1 MEKAKRT
8 GKVTKKTKIAA
19 LQMRAEI
26 GDKNLNFQKVLDFTS
41 KIDGVDIF
49 VLPEVWNTGWN
60 CEIFKENAEDI
71 NNSKTLNFLSKLAKE
86 KSCNIIGGS
95 FISIQNGEYYN
106 TCPVF
111 DRCGKLLA
119 LYNKNHLYS
128 YYGCTEGQQVSA
140 GKNPVIINIEGI
152 NYGLTI
158 CYDIRFPEI
167 YRAYRKACADVFIN
181 CAAWANT
188 KPIPW
193 EMMTKSRAIENQTYM
208 VAVNQYGQF
217 SDTEYN
223 LGHSRII
230 DYNGNV
236 LSEIL
241 DGEGIISSVADIEEM
256 YKFRDKCKII
266 DDIKDSYEVIKI

>member
-8 GKVTKKTKIAA
+8 GKTKEKVKIAA
-19 LQMRAEI
+19 MQMRAEI
-26 GDKNLNFQKVLDFTS
+26 GDKESNFKKVQNLASKLKNIDVL
-41 KIDGVDIF
+41 
-49 VLPEVWNTGWN
+49 VLPEVWNIGWN
-60 CEIFKENAEDI
+60 CELFKDKAEDL
-71 NNSKTLNFLSKLAKE
+71 NNSKTLNFLSNLAKN
-86 KSCNIIGGS
+86 KNCNIIGGS
-95 FISIQNGEYYN
+95 FISIQDGKYYN
-106 TCPVF
+106 TSVVIN
-111 DRCGKLLA
+111 RAGKLIA
-119 LYNKNHLYS
+119 VYNKNHLYS
-128 YYGCTEGQQVSA
+128 YYGCTEGNQVKT
-140 GKNPVIINIEGI
+140 GKTPVMVNLEGI

-167 YRAYRKACADVFIN
+167 YRAYRKAGADIFIN

-208 VAVNQYGQF
+208 VAVNQYGEF
-217 SDTEYN
+217 DKNEYN

-241 DGEGIISSVADIEEM
+241 DGEGTISSVIDINEM
-256 YKFRDKCKII
+256 YKFRDKCKVIK
-266 DDIKDSYEVIKI
+266 DIKKSYEVVKI